1 MKKGQ
6 NTMSKK
12 TWWNYLPEDIQKG
25 KAPLTDEVFWQA
37 VADANDLD
45 VSEIADGDVFDWL

>member
-1 MKKGQ
+1 
-6 NTMSKK
+6 MSK
-12 TWWNYLPEDIQKG
+12 TAWWDYLPEDVQEG
-25 KAPLTDEVFWQA
+25 QAPLTEDDFWQA